1 MSNAI
6 SSFGTLLKIGDGA
19 GTETFT
25 TIAEVL
31 DIDGPTLTQ
40 DTVEVTSQ
48 TATARHKEYIVTLKD
63 GGEVTFDV
71 NYVTTDGTHNPTTGL
86 IKDYKDGTL
95 RNFQIIFS
103 DSGTTTWTIPAFVVS
118 FGTTMPVN
126 GALGAAI
133 TLKVSGE
140 PTLS

>member
-19 GTETFT
+19 GTEVFT

-48 TATARHKEYIVTLKD
+48 TATARYKEYIVTLKD

-71 NYVTTDGTHNPTTGL
+71 NYITDDSTHDASTGL
-86 IKDYKDGTL
+86 IKDYNDGTL
-95 RNFQIIFS
+95 RNFQVIFS
-103 DSGTTTWTIPAFVVS
+103 DSGTTTWAISAYIVN
-118 FGTTMPVN
+118 FGPTMPVN
-126 GALGAAI
+126 GALNASI
-133 TLKVSGE
+133 TLKVSGQ
-140 PTLS
+140 PTLV

>member
-19 GTETFT
+19 GTEVFT

-48 TATARHKEYIVTLKD
+48 TATARYKEYIVTLKD

-71 NYVTTDGTHNPTTGL
+71 NYITDDSTHDASTGL
-86 IKDYKDGTL
+86 IKDFDDGTL
-95 RNFQIIFS
+95 RNFQVIFS
-103 DSGTTTWTIPAFVVS
+103 DSGTTTWTIPAYIAS

-126 GALGAAI
+126 GALNASI
-133 TLKVSGE
+133 TLKVSGQ
-140 PTLS
+140 PTLV